1 MYGMKLADG
10 SVDVELLESARD
22 AVSTANIALQPG
34 RLDGL
39 TADVAR
45 QRDVIL
51 QQFLEVSLLRHHL
64 LLPVL

>member
-10 SVDVELLESARD
+10 SVDVELLERARD
-22 AVSTANIALQPG
+22 AVSTANIALQPR
-34 RLDGL
+34 RLHGL

-45 QRDVIL
+45 QRDMIL